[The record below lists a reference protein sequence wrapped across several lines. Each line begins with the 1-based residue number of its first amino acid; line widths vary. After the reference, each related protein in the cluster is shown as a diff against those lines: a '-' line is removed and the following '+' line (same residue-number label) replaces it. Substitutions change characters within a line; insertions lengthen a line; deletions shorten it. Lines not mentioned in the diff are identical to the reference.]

1 MHQETPGKRY
11 LSSGGIYTHG
21 ALSPASSRAE
31 WEAVE
36 PVLSQRNVFS
46 TPATPNIWH
55 VH

>member
-11 LSSGGIYTHG
+11 LTSGGIYTHG